1 MAETAIGVDLADLRL
16 GAKEALRAAAR
27 MQFRAVELPAAEGE
41 TSPKNLSASGRRHL
55 LRFVEG
61 LGLSMPALSADLPL
75 LRLTDPAAVD
85 ERVERTCAII
95 ELAADL
101 GVAIVTAAAGA
112 LTHPRTGVPSEVAL
126 AALRCIGE
134 FADSRGTIFA
144 LRPSCDT
151 ADRLAA
157 VFDAVGCP
165 QIRIGLDPAA
175 LVMSGVNPLSPLER
189 FAGQLALIHFRDATM
204 GSADRSG
211 SETRLGEGEVDL
223 RGIVSALE
231 AAEYSGPLF
240 VRRTDTNNPMQE
252 LAEAQITLKRLLRVG

>member
-1 MAETAIGVDLADLRL
+1 MNRSPIGIDLSDLRL
-16 GAKEALRAAAR
+16 GAKDALRAAAR

-55 LRFVEG
+55 SRFIEG
-61 LGLSMPALSADLPL
+61 LGLSIPALSADLPM

-126 AALRCIGE
+126 AGLRRIGE
-134 FADSRGTIFA
+134 FADARGTIFA

-151 ADRLAA
+151 ADRLTA
-157 VFDAVGCP
+157 VFDAVRCP

-175 LVMSGVNPLSPLER
+175 LVMAGVNPLSPIER

-223 RGIVSALE
+223 KGIVSAL
-231 AAEYSGPLF
+231 AATEYSGPLI
-240 VRRTDTNNPMQE
+240 VRRTDTNNPIQE
-252 LAEAQITLKRLLRVG
+252 LTEAQITLKRLLRVG